1 MRRITNL
8 VANLLAKLANL
19 LSIPTRLLGVG
30 HHSLHQAPKQSFAE
44 DREKLQTDWQRV
56 GDDMYRALSSYRNRH

>member
-8 VANLLAKLANL
+8 VANLLAKLAKL

-30 HHSLHQAPKQSFAE
+30 HHSLHQAPKQGFAE
-44 DREKLQTDWQRV
+44 DREQIKHDWERV
-56 GDDMYRALSSYRNRH
+56 GDDMHRGLNSFQHNR

>member
-30 HHSLHQAPKQSFAE
+30 HHSLHQAPKQGFAE
-44 DREKLQTDWQRV
+44 DREKLQADWQRV
-56 GDDMYRALSSYRNRH
+56 GDDMYRVLSSYRNRH